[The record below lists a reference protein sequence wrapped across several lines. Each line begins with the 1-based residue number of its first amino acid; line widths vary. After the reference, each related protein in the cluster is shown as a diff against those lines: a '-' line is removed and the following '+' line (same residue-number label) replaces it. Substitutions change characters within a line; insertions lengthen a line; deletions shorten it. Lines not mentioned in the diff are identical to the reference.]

1 MTRLISRDSGR
12 GCNLLGNV
20 CVYHNVEDIHEDC
33 GSSPEESV
41 SVLAHVAACCSAMQH
56 ITARYSVL
64 QSFSW
69 CEQLSAY
76 HCKSPTKC
84 VAAYCS
90 MLQHVT
96 AWCSA
101 LQCVALSYMM

>member
-1 MTRLISRDSGR
+1 MSR
-12 GCNLLGNV
+12 
-20 CVYHNVEDIHEDC
+20 NVEDIHEDC
-33 GSSPEESV
+33 GSSCEESV
-41 SVLAHVAACCSAMQH
+41 SVLAHVAACCSVMQRVA
-56 ITARYSVL
+56 ARYSVL
-64 QSFSW
+64 HSFSW

-96 AWCSA
+96 ACCSA
-101 LQCVALSYMM
+101 LQCVALSHMV